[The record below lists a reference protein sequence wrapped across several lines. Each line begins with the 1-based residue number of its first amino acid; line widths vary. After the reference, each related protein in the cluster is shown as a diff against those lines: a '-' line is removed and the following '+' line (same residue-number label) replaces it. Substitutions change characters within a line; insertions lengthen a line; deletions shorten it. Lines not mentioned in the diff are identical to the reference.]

1 MGNSKIGRNVRVEYF
16 NQGEARLVKM
26 RLKKK
31 RLKKKRRSFKL
42 NVSSEAH
49 RYVGIEAKKA
59 GFTAGEYVD
68 FMVGAAQQ
76 GLLIKAYIDS
86 VFSYGS
92 VAGNR

>member
-31 RLKKKRRSFKL
+31 RRSYKL